1 MRFYEFRFENDIESK
16 IDEFGILSDKIDK
29 VKMELSEL
37 SNRYKEIEGELRPI
51 LEQLNIQNQKS
62 IQTKRYLVTLKR
74 MGYNRDNFKYK
85 ESFEK
90 SLTKVNQ
97 QTRKILE
104 DILQSTKSVS
114 RVVSSIG
121 VQRMDEIS
129 LKSMLKKLVL
139 PFKKLFSRLKLNT
152 KRIDDLNGVEEDY
165 WFKPNITESL
175 VWCIY
180 LSHII

>member
-1 MRFYEFRFENDIESK
+1 MNLNEFKFENDIESQ

-37 SNRYKEIEGELRPI
+37 SNRYKEIEGELRPT
-51 LEQLNIQNQKS
+51 LEQLHIQNKKS
-62 IQTKRYLVTLKR
+62 IQTKKYLVTLKR

-97 QTRKILE
+97 QTKKVLE
-104 DILQSTKSVS
+104 DILQSTKTVS
-114 RVVSSIG
+114 RVVSTIG

-129 LKSMLKKLVL
+129 LKSMLKKLVS
-139 PFKKLFSRLKLNT
+139 PFKKLFSRLKLNN
-152 KRIDDLNGVEEDY
+152 KRIDGLNGVL
-165 WFKPNITESL
+165 KRMVS
-175 VWCIY
+175 
-180 LSHII
+180 

>member
-1 MRFYEFRFENDIESK
+1 MNSNLRRDIESK

-37 SNRYKEIEGELRPI
+37 SNRYKEIEGELRPT
-51 LEQLNIQNQKS
+51 LEQLTIQNKKS
-62 IQTKRYLVTLKR
+62 IQTKKYLVTLKR

-97 QTRKILE
+97 QTKKVLE
-104 DILQSTKSVS
+104 DILQSTKTVS
-114 RVVSSIG
+114 RVVSTIG

-129 LKSMLKKLVL
+129 LKSMLKKLVS
-139 PFKKLFSRLKLNT
+139 PFKKLFSRLRMNN
-152 KRIDDLNGVEEDY
+152 KRMDDFNGLLWRMVG
-165 WFKPNITESL
+165 
-175 VWCIY
+175 
-180 LSHII
+180 

>member
-1 MRFYEFRFENDIESK
+1 MRLNEFRFDNDIESK

-37 SNRYKEIEGELRPI
+37 SNRYKEIEGELRPT
-51 LEQLNIQNQKS
+51 LEQLTIQNKKS

-85 ESFEK
+85 ESFVE

-97 QTRKILE
+97 QTKKVLE
-104 DILQSTKSVS
+104 DILLSTKTVR
-114 RVVSSIG
+114 RVVSTIG

-129 LKSMLKKLVL
+129 LKSMLKKLVS
-139 PFKKLFSRLKLNT
+139 PFKKLFSRLRLNN
-152 KRIDDLNGVEEDY
+152 KSMDDLNGVLRRM
-165 WFKPNITESL
+165 IS
-175 VWCIY
+175 
-180 LSHII
+180 S

>member
-1 MRFYEFRFENDIESK
+1 MRLNEFKFERDIESQ

-29 VKMELSEL
+29 VKLELSEL
-37 SNRYKEIEGELRPI
+37 SNRYKEIEGELRPT
-51 LEQLNIQNQKS
+51 LEQLTIQNKKS

-97 QTRKILE
+97 QTKKVLE
-104 DILQSTKSVS
+104 DILQSTKTVS
-114 RVVSSIG
+114 RVVSTIG

-129 LKSMLKKLVL
+129 LKSMMKKLVS
-139 PFKKLFSRLKLNT
+139 PFKKLFSRLEKNNKSMDNLNEVL
-152 KRIDDLNGVEEDY
+152 KRMIG
-165 WFKPNITESL
+165 
-175 VWCIY
+175 
-180 LSHII
+180 

>member
-1 MRFYEFRFENDIESK
+1 MRLNEFKFKNDIESQ

-37 SNRYKEIEGELRPI
+37 SNRYKEIEGELRPT
-51 LEQLNIQNQKS
+51 LEQLTIQNKKS

-85 ESFEK
+85 ESFEE

-97 QTRKILE
+97 QTRKVLE
-104 DILQSTKSVS
+104 DILQSTKTVS
-114 RVVSSIG
+114 RVVSTIG

-129 LKSMLKKLVL
+129 FKSMLQKLVS
-139 PFKKLFSRLKLNT
+139 PFKKLFNLLKMNT
-152 KRIDDLNGVEEDY
+152 KSIDGLNGLL
-165 WFKPNITESL
+165 KRMINS
-175 VWCIY
+175 
-180 LSHII
+180 